1 LQPDLT
7 TEKLEGFRDFP
18 HLQERKEQ
26 TMYEKLEEEV
36 LQALDK
42 LVQRSEDMI
51 ESAEEELQQ
60 ERTTLL
66 TLTVKE
72 HVIGVGSLSE
82 EEEKKKEAALS
93 RFRELWNRIDSEK
106 KRLKRL
112 RAAREEWEAGLP
124 SSLRNRFEDLL
135 STG

>member
-1 LQPDLT
+1 
-7 TEKLEGFRDFP
+7 
-18 HLQERKEQ
+18 
-26 TMYEKLEEEV
+26 MYEKLEYDEV
-36 LQALDK
+36 LQTLDK
-42 LVQRSEDMI
+42 LMQRSEDML

-72 HVIGVGSLSE
+72 HVIGAGSLSE
-82 EEEKKKEAALS
+82 EEEKKREVALS

-124 SSLRNRFEDLL
+124 SSLQNRFEDLL

>member
-1 LQPDLT
+1 MYG
-7 TEKLEGFRDFP
+7 KLEYD
-18 HLQERKEQ
+18 
-26 TMYEKLEEEV
+26 EV

-42 LVQRSEDMI
+42 LIQRSEDML

-60 ERTTLL
+60 ERATLL

-72 HVIGVGSLSE
+72 HVIGAESFSKE
-82 EEEKKKEAALS
+82 EEEKREDALS
-93 RFRELWNRIDSEK
+93 RFRELWNRMDSEK

-112 RAAREEWEAGLP
+112 RDAREEWEAGLP
-124 SSLRNRFEDLL
+124 SSLQNEFEDLL